1 MVDFTGLYTMSIGEF
16 ADILDTLTTCYIKFM
31 KEGREVEEIYEKM
44 GLNGRIAAYERAE
57 TVAKLLTM
65 LGGKVPCK

>member
-1 MVDFTGLYTMSIGEF
+1 MIDFTGLYTMSIGEM
-16 ADILDTLTTCYIKFM
+16 ADILDTLTTCYIKLM

-57 TVAKLLTM
+57 TVAKILTL